1 MSTTGSKFLLALAAF
16 GLLGAA
22 LYGLGTG
29 GDPIGVISVGYKGGV
44 GEHSGY
50 AVLLSLAVVAGAL
63 GGLMA
68 AFRDADPVSL
78 AEVSSEGTLPTAPAP
93 RTPSYWPLVG
103 AFGAVITALGLVVG
117 TGLFIL
123 GVVVLVVAL
132 FEWTV
137 RAWADRATG
146 DDDANREV
154 RDRFMRPVEIP
165 VIAVG
170 VIGGLVLGA
179 SRVFL
184 ALPKLGATFGAII
197 VATLIFV
204 VATVVALRPKVS
216 RSVVGAVLLAGGLAV
231 VVGGIV
237 GAAVGER
244 DIEPHGGETE
254 EHGGTVGEEAG

>member
-1 MSTTGSKFLLALAAF
+1 M
-16 GLLGAA
+16 
-22 LYGLGTG
+22 GTG
-29 GDPIGVISVGYKGGV
+29 GDPIGVISVGYKGGI

-50 AVLLSLAVVAGAL
+50 AILLSLAVVAGAL
-63 GGLMA
+63 GALMA

-78 AEVSSEGTLPTAPAP
+78 AEVSPEGSLPVAPAP
-93 RTPSYWPLVG
+93 TTPSYWPLVG
-103 AFGAVITALGLVVG
+103 AFGAVVTALGLVVG

-123 GVVVLVVAL
+123 GVVLLVVAM

-154 RDRFMRPVEIP
+154 RDRLMQPIEIP

-184 ALPKLGATFGAII
+184 ALPKLGATFGAIV

-204 VATVVALRPKVS
+204 VATVLALRPKLNRNLVS
-216 RSVVGAVLLAGGLAV
+216 ALLLVGGLGIII
-231 VVGGIV
+231 GGIV
-237 GAAVGER
+237 GAAAGER
-244 DIEPHGGETE
+244 DFEQHGEHSE
-254 EHGGTVGEEAG
+254 EHEGTGEEAE